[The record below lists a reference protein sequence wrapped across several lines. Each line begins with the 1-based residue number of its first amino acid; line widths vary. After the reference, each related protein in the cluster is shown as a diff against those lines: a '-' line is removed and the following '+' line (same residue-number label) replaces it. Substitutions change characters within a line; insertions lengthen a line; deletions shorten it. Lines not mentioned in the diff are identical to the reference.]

1 MVKNPPAAS
10 GDVKRRGFDPWVGKI
25 PNPPQYSHLENS
37 MDRGDL
43 WATAQ
48 GVAKSRTWLKREE
61 CSNVGQG
68 RWAGASGGGARP
80 APSPPGAEAQA
91 SSCYPPRL
99 AARRCTSFY
108 NLPTEHASLRK
119 ICDKDVCRCAEG
131 EAMETEGWGC
141 QSRDSRAFYHL
152 LGAFWVELTEG
163 ERERETD
170 REREKEED
178 RARYRPERPDPPPGV
193 APGARRGSEWRE
205 APSRAQPAHPP
216 LPQPSRAVPIPQEG
230 Q

>member
-1 MVKNPPAAS
+1 M
-10 GDVKRRGFDPWVGKI
+10 
-25 PNPPQYSHLENS
+25 L
-37 MDRGDL
+37 
-43 WATAQ
+43 
-48 GVAKSRTWLKREE
+48 
-61 CSNVGQG
+61 G
-68 RWAGASGGGARP
+68 RAGGAGPSGGGARP

-91 SSCYPPRL
+91 NPGYSPHL

-141 QSRDSRAFYHL
+141 QARDSRAFYHL
-152 LGAFWVELTEG
+152 LGAFWVELRQREG
-163 ERERETD
+163 ERERERQRQRD
-170 REREKEED
+170 RGGQSKLQTRK
-178 RARYRPERPDPPPGV
+178 ARPAPPPGV
-193 APGARRGSEWRE
+193 APGAGWGSEWRE
-205 APSRAQPAHPP
+205 VPPHAQPAHPP